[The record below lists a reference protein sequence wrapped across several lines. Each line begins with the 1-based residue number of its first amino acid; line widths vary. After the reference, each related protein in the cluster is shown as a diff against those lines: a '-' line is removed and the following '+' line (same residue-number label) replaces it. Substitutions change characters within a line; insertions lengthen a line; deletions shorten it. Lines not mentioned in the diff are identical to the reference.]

1 MPREEVPARDVPV
14 PKPEL
19 HPHHPDLRR
28 GGRLWGRVGR
38 VHVRSRLSGTRV
50 QVQVKWKVHHWGLQ
64 M

>member
-28 GGRLWGRVGR
+28 GGRLWRRVGR

-50 QVQVKWKVHHWGLQ
+50 QVQVEWKVHHRSVQ